1 MESISKAATVAAVR
15 WLILFAGGG
24 LGAMLRFALALWVD
38 ERAQTSF
45 PWGTLAVNVVGCFLI
60 GLIAT
65 IADENRLLTSA
76 MRLFVIAGLLGG
88 FTTFSTFGLE
98 TWRLVEEGL
107 SGVAL
112 WNVAASL
119 GATFGALVVGVVLG
133 RNVA

>member
-1 MESISKAATVAAVR
+1 
-15 WLILFAGGG
+15 
-24 LGAMLRFALALWVD
+24 MLRFALALWVD
-38 ERAQTSF
+38 ERAQVSF
-45 PWGTLAVNVVGCFLI
+45 PWGTLVVNVVGCFLI

-65 IADENRLLTSA
+65 YADEHRLLTSA

-112 WNVAASL
+112 LNVAMSFS
-119 GATFGALVVGVVLG
+119 ATMVALIVGIVLG
-133 RNVA
+133 RNLA

>member
-1 MESISKAATVAAVR
+1 MR

-38 ERAQTSF
+38 ERAQVSF
-45 PWGTLAVNVVGCFLI
+45 PWGTLVVNVVGCFLI

-65 IADENRLLTSA
+65 FADEHRLLTSA
-76 MRLFVIAGLLGG
+76 MRLFVIAGLVGG

-112 WNVAASL
+112 LNVPMSFSV
-119 GATFGALVVGVVLG
+119 TMVALIVGVVLG
-133 RNVA
+133 RSLA